1 MIRGENVYHAKTPD
15 GWVLAIKRYKP
26 ATDRAPYPVILF
38 HGFAAN
44 RYCVD
49 FGEEGSS
56 EWNQYSLA
64 GYLYRGGDKED
75 MKFDVWVP
83 ELRGRNGSRTF
94 DPAVSPEKY
103 NWCLDEYVDYD
114 VPAIIKRVQREYRRE
129 GYGKVKIFWVGK
141 SMGGMLAYAYGEM
154 DGSKKEKNRN
164 LKGVV
169 TIASPAIFRNS
180 KPILEHILSNF
191 VLKVPCP
198 NLINISKMMKRLIDD
213 RRLSNEIV
221 GFFASLKNMDE
232 DILKKYLLEG
242 FNSTIPKKV
251 FKHFLI
257 FLKYGDF
264 CRYPR
269 HPLLYNILY
278 RFDTVRKW
286 FAPYSYTKNLWKF
299 KAPLCVIAGS
309 SDPLAHPNDVF
320 YAYYN
325 VGTPKSRRK
334 KILIPCYGHMNLNL
348 GKDARKDVYPKI
360 YNWLKKEAL
369 RT

>member
-1 MIRGENVYHAKTPD
+1 MIGGENVYHAKTPD

-26 ATDRAPYPVILF
+26 ESDRAPYPVILF
-38 HGFAAN
+38 HGLAAN

-49 FGEEGSS
+49 FGEEGGS
-56 EWNQYSLA
+56 EWNRYSLA
-64 GYLYRGGDKED
+64 GYLYRGEDKED
-75 MKFDVWVP
+75 IKFDVWVP

-129 GYGKVKIFWVGK
+129 GYGKARIFWVGK

-154 DGSKKEKNRN
+154 DGGRREKDRI

-169 TIASPAIFRNS
+169 TIASPAVFRNS
-180 KPILEHILSNF
+180 RPALKYILSL
-191 VLKVPCP
+191 VKVWGP
-198 NLINISKMMKRLIDD
+198 NLINLSEIIKRLIDD
-213 RRLSNEIV
+213 RELFDEVI
-221 GFFASLKNMDE
+221 GFVASLKNMDE
-232 DILKKYLLEG
+232 DILEKYLLKG
-242 FNSTIPKKV
+242 FDSTIPKKV
-251 FKHFLI
+251 LKHFLI

-269 HPLLYNILY
+269 YPLLYNILY
-278 RFDTVRKW
+278 RFNAIRKW
-286 FAPYSYTKNLWKF
+286 FAPYSYTDNLWRF
-299 KAPLCVIAGS
+299 KAPLCVIAGG

-334 KILIPCYGHMNLNL
+334 RILIPCYGHMDLNL
-348 GKDARKDVYPKI
+348 GKDAKKDVYPKI